1 MKPRLNQNLECVRE
15 SFNTHH
21 DIKNIKSRMN
31 STNLILFLNLVLK
44 NNFWNENKASQKSDV
59 LIKVIKTNINIIFY
73 MLYHNFSISKVDS
86 VFPSKVKE
94 PKLHLFI
101 KRKNS
106 WIYFWYTYIFDKFLD
121 KGDVNGILT
130 IVLTLIIVLIISY

>member
-21 DIKNIKSRMN
+21 DIKNINSRMN

-44 NNFWNENKASQKSDV
+44 NSFWKENKASQKSDV